1 MRRYCWSIIG
11 ALAFGGTVGLA
22 QSAIAPLV
30 AQAYT
35 ARVDLTLDTGREET
49 YDVLLKRAENV
60 ARAAVQRSFD
70 ADLLA
75 TEVIVIVVGDRGGI
89 VAPIMDVRVSRAEW
103 RSRPDVAYWGEYYR
117 DARSLL
123 GFESLSAPDSETAAS
138 PTASPSRPSSTPGST
153 SSGSDSPANSN
164 SPASDADN
172 ADGDTTSN
180 TGADATS
187 GDASDELPELDRGP
201 SQIDTPR
208 PFVIPVDPFSPLF

>member
-1 MRRYCWSIIG
+1 MRRYCWSMIG
-11 ALAFGGTVGLA
+11 ALVLGGAVGVL

-35 ARVDLTLDTGREET
+35 ARVDLTLDTGEEET
-49 YDVLLKRAENV
+49 YEVLLNRAENV

-75 TEVIVIVVGDRGGI
+75 TDVIVIVVGDRGGI

-123 GFESLSAPDSETAAS
+123 GFEGFSTPASETATSSGEDRPSRPNSTTGSTPADLSAPANANGNGNGNGNGDAES
-138 PTASPSRPSSTPGST
+138 
-153 SSGSDSPANSN
+153 SDSPEDSN
-164 SPASDADN
+164 DSSEDDLEV
-172 ADGDTTSN
+172 DRI
-180 TGADATS
+180 
-187 GDASDELPELDRGP
+187 PE
-201 SQIDTPR
+201 QVENIPR
-208 PFVIPVDPFSPLF
+208 PFVIPVDPFEPVR